1 MCPLV
6 ETCHSNSV
14 RCICSLVPEL
24 GTVMDKSW
32 ISKNWVLSVT
42 VDRLLCGVQN
52 SVDLTPLTWST
63 NRVKSMGQ
71 SINDQSVNKGQ
82 RGQSHTAH
90 AILFKLIRLCT
101 WASKCTC
108 NMKILQRKFYWL
120 AFSCSRLNMPPKSLL
135 WEHFYTNR
143 SRFKDCW
150 KVYWTLFQAEI

>member
-24 GTVMDKSW
+24 GTVMGQQ
-32 ISKNWVLSVT
+32 NWVLSVT

-71 SINDQSVNKGQ
+71 SINDRSVNK
-82 RGQSHTAH
+82 
-90 AILFKLIRLCT
+90 
-101 WASKCTC
+101 
-108 NMKILQRKFYWL
+108 
-120 AFSCSRLNMPPKSLL
+120 
-135 WEHFYTNR
+135 
-143 SRFKDCW
+143 
-150 KVYWTLFQAEI
+150 

>member
-1 MCPLV
+1 MTIFGRCNPKLGSKAYGFCLPKVMGYELLRTYGLWVANPCPP
-6 ETCHSNSV
+6 TWC
-14 RCICSLVPEL
+14 
-24 GTVMDKSW
+24 
-32 ISKNWVLSVT
+32 
-42 VDRLLCGVQN
+42 

-63 NRVKSMGQ
+63 NRVKSIGQ
-71 SINDQSVNKGQ
+71 SIIDRSVNKGQ
-82 RGQSHTAH
+82 RGQSHVAH